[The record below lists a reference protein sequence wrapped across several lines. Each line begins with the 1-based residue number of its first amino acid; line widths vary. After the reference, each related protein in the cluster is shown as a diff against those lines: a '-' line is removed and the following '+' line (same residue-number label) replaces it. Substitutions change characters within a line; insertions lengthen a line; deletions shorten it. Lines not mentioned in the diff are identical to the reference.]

1 MNKVTY
7 EKFLEYRILDVEVM
21 LTSRVM
27 HSLNSTQDDAYLF
40 DVMGIL
46 NNNSK
51 QGKGAVPSRRAKVEL
66 QRSEQFLFDQFKQV
80 FLMGHSWPL
89 FLYFCLFWIAIG
101 R

>member
-1 MNKVTY
+1 
-7 EKFLEYRILDVEVM
+7 M

-46 NNNSK
+46 TNTSK

-66 QRSEQFLFDQFKQV
+66 RRSEQFLFDQFKQV
-80 FLMGHSWPL
+80 ILMGHSWPL
-89 FLYFCLFWIAIG
+89 FLYFRLFGIAIG